1 MNTYCFVSCDTYG
14 VINTGLLYSFQSNS
28 VADAWKFVL
37 TNKLNLDIRNLIEN
51 RILPESIYY

>member
-1 MNTYCFVSCDTYG
+1 MCKTIC
-14 VINTGLLYSFQSNS
+14 
-28 VADAWKFVL
+28 KFVL